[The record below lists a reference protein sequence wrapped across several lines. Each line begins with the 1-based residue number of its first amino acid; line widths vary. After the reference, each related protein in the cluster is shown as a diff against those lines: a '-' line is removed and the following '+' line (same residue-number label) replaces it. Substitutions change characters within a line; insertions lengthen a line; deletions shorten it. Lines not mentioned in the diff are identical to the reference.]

1 MNKIDELFLS
11 SLKDA
16 FKSVIN
22 SSNSHSVEEIRSLSS
37 KKIQEAFSKIK
48 YEIHGSENLPSK
60 ENLIFIYN
68 HLNNHPLY
76 SVAENFQITL
86 DSHFISSMVIDRYY
100 NNPGIRVSRLSL
112 PNEKFHK
119 NYYDKL
125 DYIRVYAKNF
135 IPKNITDNQ
144 VKSINKKFYEKASK
158 YLKKG
163 NCLVLSPEGASYST
177 EESPGVFKK
186 GLFKLLSKLSI
197 PTIVVPIVTLNFD
210 KLASKSIFKCEIKK
224 PIIYKRNLSNS
235 DIEIESSKLNKK
247 YKSWVN
253 KMKLYD
259 HDFSFEIKNLLSKV
273 EENKK
278 MEAPIIFYGSSTIR
292 LWKSLNEDFKDVDV
306 INLGFGGAYIDSL
319 SKNFNLLINFLN
331 PKAIVIYLGGND
343 LNLSLSPEEVIFKI
357 KKFVEKINKKYPN
370 TNIGYITIKPSLER
384 KNKLSDIK
392 KINEGVKLIANDF
405 PNLVY
410 IDVYNKLLVKG
421 KVTSKFLLQDGLHL
435 NKEGYKVLTRA
446 VKEKIKM

>member
-11 SLKDA
+11 FLKDA

-22 SSNSHSVEEIRSLSS
+22 SPNSLSVDEIRSLSS
-37 KKIQEAFSKIK
+37 KKIQEAFSKTK

-60 ENLIFIYN
+60 GNLIFIYN

-135 IPKNITDNQ
+135 IPKNITDTE

-210 KLASKSIFKCEIKK
+210 KLASKYIFKCEIKK
-224 PIIYKRNLSNS
+224 PIKYKSNLSNS
-235 DIEIESSKLNKK
+235 DIEIESNKLNKK

-343 LNLSLSPEEVIFKI
+343 LNLSLSPKEIIFKI
-357 KKFVEKINKKYPN
+357 KKFVQKINKKYPN
-370 TNIGYITIKPSLER
+370 TNIGYITIKPSVER

-392 KINEGVKLIANDF
+392 KINKGVKLIANDF

-410 IDVYNKLLVKG
+410 IDVYNKLLDKG

-435 NKEGYKVLTRA
+435 NKEGYKVLTTA
-446 VKEKIKM
+446 VKEKIKI

>member
-37 KKIQEAFSKIK
+37 KKIQEAFSKTK

-60 ENLIFIYN
+60 GNLIFIYN

-135 IPKNITDNQ
+135 IPKNITDTQ

-224 PIIYKRNLSNS
+224 PIIYKSNLSNS

-357 KKFVEKINKKYPN
+357 KKFVEKINEKYPN
-370 TNIGYITIKPSLER
+370 TNIGYITIKPSVER

-392 KINEGVKLIANDF
+392 KINKGVKLIANDI

-410 IDVYNKLLVKG
+410 IDVYNKLLDKG

-446 VKEKIKM
+446 VKEKIKI

>member
-22 SSNSHSVEEIRSLSS
+22 SSNSHSVEEVRSLSS
-37 KKIQEAFSKIK
+37 KKIQEAFSKTK

-60 ENLIFIYN
+60 GNLIFIYN

-135 IPKNITDNQ
+135 IPKNITDIQ

-163 NCLVLSPEGASYST
+163 NYLVLSPEGASYST

-197 PTIVVPIVTLNFD
+197 PTVVVPIVTLNFD

-224 PIIYKRNLSNS
+224 PIKYKSNLSNS

-343 LNLSLSPEEVIFKI
+343 LNLSLSPEQIIFKI
-357 KKFVEKINKKYPN
+357 KKFIEKINEKYPN
-370 TNIGYITIKPSLER
+370 TNIGYITIKPSVER
-384 KNKLSDIK
+384 KKKLSDIK
-392 KINEGVKLIANDF
+392 KINKGVKLIANDF

-410 IDVYNKLLVKG
+410 IDVYNKLLDKG
-421 KVTSKFLLQDGLHL
+421 EVTSRFLLQDGLHL

-446 VKEKIKM
+446 VKEKIKI

>member
-37 KKIQEAFSKIK
+37 KKIQEAFSKTK

-60 ENLIFIYN
+60 GNLIFIYN

-135 IPKNITDNQ
+135 IPKNITDTQ

-224 PIIYKRNLSNS
+224 PIKYKSNLSNS

-343 LNLSLSPEEVIFKI
+343 LNLSLSPEEIIFKI
-357 KKFVEKINKKYPN
+357 KKFVEKINEKYPN
-370 TNIGYITIKPSLER
+370 TNIGYITIKPSVER

-392 KINEGVKLIANDF
+392 KINKGVKLIANDF

-410 IDVYNKLLVKG
+410 IDVYNKLLDKG

-446 VKEKIKM
+446 VKEKIKI

>member
-37 KKIQEAFSKIK
+37 KKIQEAFSKTK

-60 ENLIFIYN
+60 GNLIFIYN

-135 IPKNITDNQ
+135 IPKNITDTQ

-224 PIIYKRNLSNS
+224 PIKYKSNLSNS

-343 LNLSLSPEEVIFKI
+343 LNLSLSPEEIIFKI
-357 KKFVEKINKKYPN
+357 KKFVEKINEKYPN
-370 TNIGYITIKPSLER
+370 TNIGYITIKPSVER

-392 KINEGVKLIANDF
+392 KINKGIKLIANDF

-410 IDVYNKLLVKG
+410 IDVYNKLLDKG

>member
-37 KKIQEAFSKIK
+37 KKIQEAFSKTK

-60 ENLIFIYN
+60 GNLIFIYN

-135 IPKNITDNQ
+135 IPKNITDTQ

-224 PIIYKRNLSNS
+224 PIKYKSNLSNS

-370 TNIGYITIKPSLER
+370 TNIGYITIKPSVER

-392 KINEGVKLIANDF
+392 KINKGVKLIANDF

-410 IDVYNKLLVKG
+410 INVYNKLLDKG

>member
-37 KKIQEAFSKIK
+37 KKIREAFSKTK

-60 ENLIFIYN
+60 GNLIFIYN

-135 IPKNITDNQ
+135 IPKNITDTQ

-224 PIIYKRNLSNS
+224 PIKYKSHLSNS

-319 SKNFNLLINFLN
+319 SKNFNRLINFLN

-357 KKFVEKINKKYPN
+357 KKFVEKINEKYPN
-370 TNIGYITIKPSLER
+370 TNIGYITIKPSVER

-392 KINEGVKLIANDF
+392 KINKGVKLIANDF

-410 IDVYNKLLVKG
+410 IDVYNKLLDKG

>member
-11 SLKDA
+11 FLKDA

-22 SSNSHSVEEIRSLSS
+22 SPNSLSVDEIRSLSS
-37 KKIQEAFSKIK
+37 KKIQEAFSNTK

-60 ENLIFIYN
+60 GNLIFIYN

-135 IPKNITDNQ
+135 IPKNITDTQ

-186 GLFKLLSKLSI
+186 GLFKLLSKLSV

-224 PIIYKRNLSNS
+224 PIKYKSNLSNS

-278 MEAPIIFYGSSTIR
+278 METPIIFYGSSTIR
-292 LWKSLNEDFKDVDV
+292 LWKSLNQDFKDVDV

-370 TNIGYITIKPSLER
+370 TNIGYITIKPSVER

-392 KINEGVKLIANDF
+392 KINKGVKLIANDF
-405 PNLVY
+405 HNLVY
-410 IDVYNKLLVKG
+410 IDVYNKLLDKG

>member
-37 KKIQEAFSKIK
+37 KKIQEAFSKTK

-60 ENLIFIYN
+60 GNLIFIYN

-135 IPKNITDNQ
+135 IPKNINDTQ

-224 PIIYKRNLSNS
+224 PFIYKSNFSNS

-357 KKFVEKINKKYPN
+357 KKFVEKINEKYPN
-370 TNIGYITIKPSLER
+370 TNIGYITIKPSVER

-392 KINEGVKLIANDF
+392 KINKGVKLIANDF

-410 IDVYNKLLVKG
+410 IDVYNKLLDKG

>member
-37 KKIQEAFSKIK
+37 KKIQEAFSKTK

-60 ENLIFIYN
+60 GNLIFIYN

-135 IPKNITDNQ
+135 IPKNITDTQ

-224 PIIYKRNLSNS
+224 PIKYKSNLSNS

-357 KKFVEKINKKYPN
+357 KKFIEKINEKYPN
-370 TNIGYITIKPSLER
+370 TNIGYITIKPSVER

-392 KINEGVKLIANDF
+392 KINKGVKLIANGF

-410 IDVYNKLLVKG
+410 IDVYNKLLDKG

>member
-37 KKIQEAFSKIK
+37 KKIREAFSKTK

-60 ENLIFIYN
+60 GNLIFIYN

-135 IPKNITDNQ
+135 IPKNINDTQ

-224 PIIYKRNLSNS
+224 PIKYKSHLSNS

-319 SKNFNLLINFLN
+319 SKNFNRLINFLN

-343 LNLSLSPEEVIFKI
+343 LNLSLSPDEVIFKI

-370 TNIGYITIKPSLER
+370 TNIGYITIKPSVER

-392 KINEGVKLIANDF
+392 KINKGIKLIANDF

-410 IDVYNKLLVKG
+410 IDIYNKLLDKG

>member
-37 KKIQEAFSKIK
+37 KKIQEAFSKTK

-60 ENLIFIYN
+60 GNLIFIYN

-135 IPKNITDNQ
+135 IPKNITDTQ

-224 PIIYKRNLSNS
+224 PIKYMSNLSNS

-278 MEAPIIFYGSSTIR
+278 IEAPIIFYGSSTIR

-357 KKFVEKINKKYPN
+357 KKFVEKINEKYPN
-370 TNIGYITIKPSLER
+370 TSIGYITIKPSVER

-392 KINEGVKLIANDF
+392 KINKGVKLIANDF

-410 IDVYNKLLVKG
+410 IDVYNKLLDKG

-435 NKEGYKVLTRA
+435 NKEGYKILTRA
-446 VKEKIKM
+446 VKEKIKI

>member
-37 KKIQEAFSKIK
+37 KKIQEAFSKTK

-60 ENLIFIYN
+60 GNLIFIYN

-135 IPKNITDNQ
+135 IPKNITDTQ

-224 PIIYKRNLSNS
+224 PMKYKSNLSNS

-343 LNLSLSPEEVIFKI
+343 LNLNLSPEEIIFKI
-357 KKFVEKINKKYPN
+357 KKFVEKINEKYPN
-370 TNIGYITIKPSLER
+370 TNIGYITIKPSVER

-392 KINEGVKLIANDF
+392 KINKGVKLIANDF

-410 IDVYNKLLVKG
+410 IDVYDKLLDKG

>member
-22 SSNSHSVEEIRSLSS
+22 SSNSHSVDEIRSLSS
-37 KKIQEAFSKIK
+37 KKIQEAFSKTK

-60 ENLIFIYN
+60 GNLIFIYN

-135 IPKNITDNQ
+135 IPKNITDTQ

-224 PIIYKRNLSNS
+224 PIVYKSNLSNS

-343 LNLSLSPEEVIFKI
+343 LNLSLSPEKIIFKI
-357 KKFVEKINKKYPN
+357 KKFVEKINEKYPN
-370 TNIGYITIKPSLER
+370 TNIGYITIKPSVER

-392 KINEGVKLIANDF
+392 KINKGVKLIANDF

-410 IDVYNKLLVKG
+410 IDVYNKLLDKG

>member
-37 KKIQEAFSKIK
+37 KKIQEAFSKTK

-60 ENLIFIYN
+60 GNLIFIYN

-135 IPKNITDNQ
+135 IPKNITDTQ

-224 PIIYKRNLSNS
+224 PIIYKSNLSNS

-278 MEAPIIFYGSSTIR
+278 MESPIIFYGSSTIR

-319 SKNFNLLINFLN
+319 SKNFNLLIDFLN

-357 KKFVEKINKKYPN
+357 KKFVEKINEKYPN
-370 TNIGYITIKPSLER
+370 TNIGYITIKPSVER

-421 KVTSKFLLQDGLHL
+421 EVTSKFLLQDGLHL

>member
-22 SSNSHSVEEIRSLSS
+22 SSNSHSVEKIRSLSS
-37 KKIQEAFSKIK
+37 KKIQEAFSKTK

-60 ENLIFIYN
+60 GNLIFIYN

-135 IPKNITDNQ
+135 IPKNITDTQ

-158 YLKKG
+158 FLKKG

-224 PIIYKRNLSNS
+224 PIIYKSNLSNS

-357 KKFVEKINKKYPN
+357 KKFVEKINEKYPN
-370 TNIGYITIKPSLER
+370 TNIGYITIKPSVER

-392 KINEGVKLIANDF
+392 KINKGVKLIANDF

>member
-37 KKIQEAFSKIK
+37 KKIQEAFSKTK

-60 ENLIFIYN
+60 GNLIFIYN
-68 HLNNHPLY
+68 HLNNHTLY

-135 IPKNITDNQ
+135 IPKNITDAE
-144 VKSINKKFYEKASK
+144 VKSTNKKFYKKASK

-224 PIIYKRNLSNS
+224 PIIYKSNLSNS

-278 MEAPIIFYGSSTIR
+278 IEAPIIFYGSSTIR

-343 LNLSLSPEEVIFKI
+343 LNLSLSPEEIIFKI
-357 KKFVEKINKKYPN
+357 KKFIQKINKKYPN
-370 TNIGYITIKPSLER
+370 TNIGYITIKPSVER

-392 KINEGVKLIANDF
+392 KINKGVKLIANDF

-410 IDVYNKLLVKG
+410 IDVYNKLLDKG

-435 NKEGYKVLTRA
+435 NKEGYKILTRA
-446 VKEKIKM
+446 VKEKIKI

>member
-37 KKIQEAFSKIK
+37 KKIQEAFSKTK

-60 ENLIFIYN
+60 GNLIFIYN

-135 IPKNITDNQ
+135 IPKNITDTE

-224 PIIYKRNLSNS
+224 PIIYKSNLSNS
-235 DIEIESSKLNKK
+235 DIEIESNKLNKK

-278 MEAPIIFYGSSTIR
+278 MESPIIFYGSSTIR

-357 KKFVEKINKKYPN
+357 KKFVEKINEKYPN
-370 TNIGYITIKPSLER
+370 TNIGYITIKPSVER

-392 KINEGVKLIANDF
+392 KINKGVKLIANDI

-410 IDVYNKLLVKG
+410 IDVYNKLLDKG

>member
-37 KKIQEAFSKIK
+37 KKIREAFSKTK

-60 ENLIFIYN
+60 GNLIFIYN

-135 IPKNITDNQ
+135 IPKNINDTQ

-224 PIIYKRNLSNS
+224 PMKYKSNLSNS

-319 SKNFNLLINFLN
+319 SKNFNRLINFLN

-343 LNLSLSPEEVIFKI
+343 LNLSLSPDEVIFKI

-370 TNIGYITIKPSLER
+370 TNIGYITIKPSVER

-392 KINEGVKLIANDF
+392 KINKGIKLIANDF

-410 IDVYNKLLVKG
+410 IDVYNKLLDKG

-446 VKEKIKM
+446 VKEKIKI

>member
-37 KKIQEAFSKIK
+37 KKIQEAFSKTK

-60 ENLIFIYN
+60 GNLIFIYN

-135 IPKNITDNQ
+135 IPKNITDTQ

-224 PIIYKRNLSNS
+224 PMKYKSNLSNS

-357 KKFVEKINKKYPN
+357 KKFVEKINEKYPN
-370 TNIGYITIKPSLER
+370 TNIGYITIKPSVER

-392 KINEGVKLIANDF
+392 KINKGVKLIANDF

-410 IDVYNKLLVKG
+410 IDVYNKLLDKG

>member
-37 KKIQEAFSKIK
+37 KKIQEAFSKTK

-60 ENLIFIYN
+60 GNLIFIYN

-135 IPKNITDNQ
+135 IPKNITDAE
-144 VKSINKKFYEKASK
+144 VKSTNKKFYEKASK

-224 PIIYKRNLSNS
+224 PIIYKSNLSNS

-357 KKFVEKINKKYPN
+357 KKFVEKINEKYPN
-370 TNIGYITIKPSLER
+370 TNIGYITIKPSVER

-392 KINEGVKLIANDF
+392 KINKGVKLIANNF

-410 IDVYNKLLVKG
+410 IDVYNKLLDKG

-446 VKEKIKM
+446 VKKKIII

>member
-37 KKIQEAFSKIK
+37 KKIQEAFSKTK

-60 ENLIFIYN
+60 GNLIFIYN

-163 NCLVLSPEGASYST
+163 NFLVLSPEGASYST

-224 PIIYKRNLSNS
+224 PIKYKSNLSNS

-253 KMKLYD
+253 KMKLYG

-343 LNLSLSPEEVIFKI
+343 LNLSLSPEEIIFKI
-357 KKFVEKINKKYPN
+357 KKFVQKINKKYPN
-370 TNIGYITIKPSLER
+370 TNIGYITIKPSVER

-392 KINEGVKLIANDF
+392 KINKGVKLIANDF
-405 PNLVY
+405 HNLVY
-410 IDVYNKLLVKG
+410 IDVYNKLLDKG

-435 NKEGYKVLTRA
+435 NKKGYKVLTKA

>member
-1 MNKIDELFLS
+1 MRRFVRYHQKKFKKLFLK
-11 SLKDA
+11 L
-16 FKSVIN
+16 
-22 SSNSHSVEEIRSLSS
+22 
-37 KKIQEAFSKIK
+37 K

-60 ENLIFIYN
+60 GNLIFIYN

-135 IPKNITDNQ
+135 IPKNITDTQ

-224 PIIYKRNLSNS
+224 PIKYKSNLSNS

-319 SKNFNLLINFLN
+319 SKNFNRLINFLN

-370 TNIGYITIKPSLER
+370 TNIGYITIKPSVER

-392 KINEGVKLIANDF
+392 KINKGIKLIANDF

-410 IDVYNKLLVKG
+410 IDVYNKLLDKG

>member
-37 KKIQEAFSKIK
+37 KKIREAFSKTK

-60 ENLIFIYN
+60 GNLIFIYN

-135 IPKNITDNQ
+135 IPKNITDTQ

-224 PIIYKRNLSNS
+224 PIKYKSHLSNS

-319 SKNFNLLINFLN
+319 SKNFNRLINFLN

-343 LNLSLSPEEVIFKI
+343 LNLSLSPDEVIFKI

-370 TNIGYITIKPSLER
+370 TNIGYITIKPSVER

-392 KINEGVKLIANDF
+392 KINKGIKLIANDF

-410 IDVYNKLLVKG
+410 IDVYNKLLDKG

>member
-1 MNKIDELFLS
+1 MNKVDELFLS

-37 KKIQEAFSKIK
+37 KKFQEAFSKIK

-60 ENLIFIYN
+60 GNLIFIYN

-135 IPKNITDNQ
+135 IPKNITDTQ

-210 KLASKSIFKCEIKK
+210 KLASKSVFKCEIKK
-224 PIIYKRNLSNS
+224 PIKYKSNLSDS

-253 KMKLYD
+253 KMKLYN

-292 LWKSLNEDFKDVDV
+292 LWKSLNQDFKDVDV

-357 KKFVEKINKKYPN
+357 KKFVEKINEKYPN

-392 KINEGVKLIANDF
+392 KINKGVKLIANNF

-410 IDVYNKLLVKG
+410 IDVYNKLLDKG

>member
-1 MNKIDELFLS
+1 MSKIDELFLS
-11 SLKDA
+11 FLKDA

-22 SSNSHSVEEIRSLSS
+22 SPNSLSVDEIRSLSS
-37 KKIQEAFSKIK
+37 KKIQEAFSKTK

-60 ENLIFIYN
+60 GNLIFIYN

-135 IPKNITDNQ
+135 IPKNITDTE

-224 PIIYKRNLSNS
+224 PITYKNILTKN
-235 DIEIESSKLNKK
+235 DIEIESHKLNKK

-331 PKAIVIYLGGND
+331 PTAIVIYLGGND
-343 LNLSLSPEEVIFKI
+343 LNLSLSPEEIIFKI
-357 KKFVEKINKKYPN
+357 KKFVQKINKKYPN
-370 TNIGYITIKPSLER
+370 TNIGYITIKPSVER

-392 KINEGVKLIANDF
+392 KINKGVKLIANDF

-410 IDVYNKLLVKG
+410 IDVYDKLLDKG

-435 NKEGYKVLTRA
+435 NKEGYKVLTSA
-446 VKEKIKM
+446 VKEKIKI

>member
-1 MNKIDELFLS
+1 LNKIDELFLS
-11 SLKDA
+11 SLKNA

-37 KKIQEAFSKIK
+37 KKIQEAFSKTK

-60 ENLIFIYN
+60 GNLIFIYN

-119 NYYDKL
+119 HYYDKL

-135 IPKNITDNQ
+135 IPKNITDTQ
-144 VKSINKKFYEKASK
+144 VKSINQKFYKKASK

-197 PTIVVPIVTLNFD
+197 PTTVVPIVTLNFD

-224 PIIYKRNLSNS
+224 PIEYKSNLSNN

-273 EENKK
+273 EENKN

-292 LWKSLNEDFKDVDV
+292 LWKSLNEDFKDVDL

-319 SKNFNLLINFLN
+319 SKNFNLLIKFLN

-343 LNLSLSPEEVIFKI
+343 LNLSLSPEEIIFKI
-357 KKFVEKINKKYPN
+357 KKFVQKINKKYPN
-370 TNIGYITIKPSLER
+370 TNIGYITIKPSVER

-392 KINEGVKLIANDF
+392 KINKGVKLIANNF

-410 IDVYNKLLVKG
+410 IDVYNKLLDKG
-421 KVTSKFLLQDGLHL
+421 EVTSKFLLQDGLHL
-435 NKEGYKVLTRA
+435 NKKGYKVLTRA
-446 VKEKIKM
+446 VKEKIKI

>member
-60 ENLIFIYN
+60 GNLIFIYN

-125 DYIRVYAKNF
+125 NYIRVYAKNF
-135 IPKNITDNQ
+135 IPKNITDTE

-210 KLASKSIFKCEIKK
+210 KLASKYIFKCEIKK
-224 PIIYKRNLSNS
+224 PIKYKSNLSNS
-235 DIEIESSKLNKK
+235 DIEIESNKLNKK

-278 MEAPIIFYGSSTIR
+278 MEEPIIFYGSSTIR

-343 LNLSLSPEEVIFKI
+343 LNLSLSPEEIIFKI
-357 KKFVEKINKKYPN
+357 KKFVQKINKKYPN
-370 TNIGYITIKPSLER
+370 TNIGYITIKPSVER

-392 KINEGVKLIANDF
+392 KINKGVKLIANDF

-410 IDVYNKLLVKG
+410 IDVYNKLLDKG

-435 NKEGYKVLTRA
+435 NKEGYKVLTSA
-446 VKEKIKM
+446 VKEKIKI

>member
-37 KKIQEAFSKIK
+37 KKIQEAFSKTK

-60 ENLIFIYN
+60 GNLIFIYN

-135 IPKNITDNQ
+135 IPKNITDTQ

-163 NCLVLSPEGASYST
+163 NFLVLSPEGASYST

-224 PIIYKRNLSNS
+224 PIIYKSNLSNS

-357 KKFVEKINKKYPN
+357 KKFVEKINEKYPN
-370 TNIGYITIKPSLER
+370 TNIGYITIKPSVER

-392 KINEGVKLIANDF
+392 KINKGVKLIANDF

-410 IDVYNKLLVKG
+410 IDVYNKLLDKG

>member
-37 KKIQEAFSKIK
+37 KKIQEAFSKTK

-60 ENLIFIYN
+60 GNLIFIYN

-135 IPKNITDNQ
+135 IPKNITDTQ
-144 VKSINKKFYEKASK
+144 VKSINQKFYKKASK

-197 PTIVVPIVTLNFD
+197 PTTVVPIVTLNFD

-224 PIIYKRNLSNS
+224 PIEYKSNLSNN

-273 EENKK
+273 EENKN

-292 LWKSLNEDFKDVDV
+292 LWKSLNEDFKDVDL

-319 SKNFNLLINFLN
+319 SKNFNLLIKFLN

-343 LNLSLSPEEVIFKI
+343 LNLSLSPEEIIFKI
-357 KKFVEKINKKYPN
+357 KKFVQKINKKYPN
-370 TNIGYITIKPSLER
+370 TNIGYITIKPSVER

-392 KINEGVKLIANDF
+392 KINEGVKLIANNF

-410 IDVYNKLLVKG
+410 IDVYNKLLDKG
-421 KVTSKFLLQDGLHL
+421 EVTSKFLLQDGLHL
-435 NKEGYKVLTRA
+435 NKKGYKVLTRA
-446 VKEKIKM
+446 VKEKIKI

>member
-16 FKSVIN
+16 FESVIN

-37 KKIQEAFSKIK
+37 KKIQEAFSKTK

-60 ENLIFIYN
+60 GNLIFIYN

-135 IPKNITDNQ
+135 IPKNITDIQ

-163 NCLVLSPEGASYST
+163 NYLVLSPEGASYST

-197 PTIVVPIVTLNFD
+197 PTVVVPIVTLNFD

-224 PIIYKRNLSNS
+224 PIKYKSNLSNS

-343 LNLSLSPEEVIFKI
+343 LNLSLSPEQIIFKI
-357 KKFVEKINKKYPN
+357 KKFIEKINEKYPN
-370 TNIGYITIKPSLER
+370 TNIGYITIKPSVER
-384 KNKLSDIK
+384 KKKLSDIK
-392 KINEGVKLIANDF
+392 KINKGVKLIANDF

-410 IDVYNKLLVKG
+410 IDLYNKLLDKG
-421 KVTSKFLLQDGLHL
+421 EVTSRFLLQDGLHL

-446 VKEKIKM
+446 VKEKIKI